1 MDESTVRFALDSS
14 LGALA
19 KWLRILGFD
28 SVYVPGTP
36 SKVSLFCGTE
46 DRIIL
51 TRTHRIQAENPGRHL
66 LFIRH
71 NDLRDQLIQ
80 VVSDL
85 KLDFSDVK
93 PFSRCIRCNSPVHE
107 ISREQIRSF
116 VPDYVY
122 ETGFSFK
129 KCPACERIY
138 WPGSHVKRVM
148 VILTEIFKLP
158 ES

>member
-1 MDESTVRFALDSS
+1 MDEATVRFALDSS
-14 LGALA
+14 LGSLA

-28 SVYVPGTP
+28 SVYVPGIP
-36 SKVSLFCGTE
+36 SKLSLFYGTE

-51 TRTHRIQAENPGRHL
+51 TRTRRIQDQNPGRHL

-80 VVSDL
+80 VISDL

-107 ISREQIRSF
+107 ISKEQIRSF

-122 ETGFSFK
+122 EKGYSFN

-138 WPGSHVKRVM
+138 WAGSHFQRVTDI
-148 VILTEIFKLP
+148 VTEIFKIP